1 MDILLSGLVG
11 GSTYALIAVGVS
23 LVFGVSNIINFAHG
37 AVFAVGAML
46 SWWLTGP
53 LQLPFALAAPAVI
66 VLTGLLGWAV
76 YLIAVRP
83 LRSAPGIAVLLAT
96 FAVGVILDAL
106 SLRVFGAQTRRLESA
121 FPRDNLELFG
131 FRFGTLSLVII
142 GVSLLCVAIL
152 ALVLSRTR
160 TGRAIRATAQDP
172 EAAQQMGVPVAR
184 IQALSFVIASALGGT
199 AGLLVGM
206 YTSNVAPG
214 MGFLAGLQGFAA
226 ATIGGLGSI
235 AGAVIGGLVLGVAE
249 AFGVSLWGDSVRQLI
264 TFGSLLL
271 VLWIRPGGLLGRVP
285 TIAAEPMTGTFFGA
299 GRPIRLPRWAGTAA
313 AAALLAVPLL
323 ASDYVLRAGAQVW
336 IMALFALSIT
346 LVGGFAG
353 QIVLGQAGAL
363 AIGAYTSAILVTRF
377 DWGFWPSVLAAAGAA
392 AVLQVLLTAPSWRL
406 RGHYVSMATLAAGAV
421 VSAAALNLPQLTGGS
436 RGISAIPRP
445 TLFGASLGGASAMYW
460 LTLGVLLIAVLLVTR
475 LGSSRLGRIWAA
487 VREDEVAAAS
497 AGLHPASYRSLA
509 FGLAAVLAGTAGA
522 FYAAQVTFLEPKQFD
537 VSLSVLAVTIAI
549 LGGLR
554 APVGV
559 LIGAVILVGVP
570 ELFRPLA
577 EWRLL
582 LYGVLLLGLILLR
595 PQGLWAEIPGLRAL
609 RRRCAGRQ
617 AAEPGPL
624 GPPGPSASTDASAG
638 AGAGANAGDV
648 APAGAEAL
656 R

>member
-1 MDILLSGLVG
+1 MDILLAGLVG

-37 AVFAVGAML
+37 AVFAIGAML
-46 SWWLTGP
+46 AWWLTGP
-53 LQLPFALAAPAVI
+53 LGVPILLAAPAVI
-66 VLTGLLGWAV
+66 VMTGLLGWAV

-83 LRSAPGIAVLLAT
+83 LRQAPGIAVLLAT
-96 FAVGVILDAL
+96 FAIGVILDNV

-142 GVSLLCVAIL
+142 GVSVLCVVVL
-152 ALVLSRTR
+152 ALVLGRTR
-160 TGRAIRATAQDP
+160 TGRAIRATSQDP
-172 EAAQQMGVPVAR
+172 EAAQQMGIPVER
-184 IQALSFVIASALGGT
+184 IQALSFVIASALGGI
-199 AGLLVGM
+199 AGVLVGM
-206 YTSNVAPG
+206 YTSNVAPS

-271 VLWIRPGGLLGRVP
+271 VLWIRPAGILGRIP
-285 TIAAEPMTGTFFGA
+285 TITAEPMTGTFFGA
-299 GRPIRLPRWAGTAA
+299 GRPLRLPRWAGVAGAA
-313 AAALLAVPLL
+313 VLLAIPLI
-323 ASDYVLRAGAQVW
+323 ASDYFLRAGAQVW
-336 IMALFALSIT
+336 IMALFALSVV

-363 AIGAYTSAILVTRF
+363 AIGAYTSAILVTRYA
-377 DWGFWPSVLAAAGAA
+377 WGFWPSLAAAALAA
-392 AVLQVLLTAPSWRL
+392 AVLQVALTAPSWRL
-406 RGHYVSMATLAAGAV
+406 RGHYISMATLAAGAV
-421 VSAAALNLPQLTGGS
+421 VSAAALNLPQITGGS
-436 RGISAIPRP
+436 RGIAAIPRP
-445 TLFGASLGGASAMYW
+445 TLFGVTLGSASAMYW
-460 LTLGVLLIAVLLVTR
+460 LTLVILLVAVLIVSR

-497 AGLHPASYRSLA
+497 AGLHPASYKSLA
-509 FGLAAVLAGTAGA
+509 FGLAAVLAGAAGA
-522 FYAAQVTFLEPKQFD
+522 LYAAQLTFLEPKQFD

-554 APVGV
+554 APIGV
-559 LIGAVILVGVP
+559 LIGAVVLVGVP

-577 EWRLL
+577 DWRLL
-582 LYGVLLLGLILLR
+582 MYGVLLLALILLR
-595 PQGLWAEIPGLRAL
+595 PQGLWAEVRWITAL
-609 RRRCAGRQ
+609 RDRFFRGGVQQEKA
-617 AAEPGPL
+617 
-624 GPPGPSASTDASAG
+624 T
-638 AGAGANAGDV
+638 V
-648 APAGAEAL
+648 HV
-656 R
+656 